1 MRFPVLR
8 NAGHCPTIEGMVK
21 GLERRDSKITIRL
34 PQSLRDALEREAAR
48 ERRTVSDV
56 MILLLTDAMAKRSP
70 KGR

>member
-1 MRFPVLR
+1 M
-8 NAGHCPTIEGMVK
+8 K